1 MVNLAL
7 ERLRPRT
14 KGGDRKIRIE
24 RTSVAGSLN
33 LHYRNAASKR
43 GDELRL
49 CEVVAYVLGTA
60 VERCF
65 GQDTKA

>member
-49 CEVVAYVLGTA
+49 REVIASVLDGGL
-60 VERCF
+60 E
-65 GQDTKA
+65 